1 MAKLSHDFQSS
12 NGSLNSP
19 HAVPANCN
27 PKLFAKLKKL
37 RGWRHVEIEGINLYL
52 VYLTIQ
58 LSRKL
63 EKHWPQYGPKTVNGD
78 RNVWICKPSYNARG
92 LGIFCFNQ
100 KSEIINTF
108 SKKAPAPK
116 IVQKYIERPLLLKSL
131 NPRNPSDLRKFDIRQ
146 WVLVTS
152 IEPL

>member
-1 MAKLSHDFQSS
+1 MAIDFHSAHGSS
-12 NGSLNSP
+12 NSSQSAP
-19 HAVPANCN
+19 VNCH
-27 PKLFAKLKKL
+27 PKVFAKLKRL
-37 RGWRHVEIEGINLYL
+37 RGWRLLENERIDPYL

-63 EKHWPQYGPKTVNGD
+63 EKYWPQYGPKSVNGD
-78 RNVWICKPSYNARG
+78 QNVWICKPSYNARG
-92 LGIFCFNQ
+92 LGIFCFSQ
-100 KSEIINTF
+100 KSDIVNTF

-131 NPRNPSDLRKFDIRQ
+131 NPRNASDLRKFDIRQ